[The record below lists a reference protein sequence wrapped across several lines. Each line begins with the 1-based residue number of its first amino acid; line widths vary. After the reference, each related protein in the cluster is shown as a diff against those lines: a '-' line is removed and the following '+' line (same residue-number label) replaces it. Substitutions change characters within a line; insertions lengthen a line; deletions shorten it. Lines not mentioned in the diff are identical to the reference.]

1 MGMNKGPVDYRQILD
16 SLTDAVFLFNK
27 RLRLRYVNYAGEQ
40 LLGGSSRHFLDLRV
54 SEVFSCPDVDIERD
68 FRRCM
73 HSGVA
78 FAQRDL
84 IIDLSESSI
93 TVNSFVTPLYED
105 EECTSILVEIH
116 QLDRHIR
123 ISREEQLLSQQNA
136 SRLLLR
142 GLAHEV
148 KNPLGGI
155 RGAAQLLDQEL
166 NGRYEDYTRVIIEES
181 DRLQGLLDR
190 IVGPNKPPR
199 KSRSNVHKILERV
212 RQLVQAEVPKG
223 VTILRDYDPSI
234 PEIVCDQDQ
243 LIQAILNIVRNAAQ
257 AIGPKG
263 EILLRTR
270 VNRHMTIGSSRHKLT
285 AKIDVIDTGPG
296 IPKELI
302 GQIFYP
308 LVTGRAEGTGLG
320 LSIAQSLVNLHGGLI
335 ECTSS
340 PGNTVFSI
348 FLPLGNGNEY

>member
-1 MGMNKGPVDYRQILD
+1 MRVKKEPADYRQILD
-16 SLTDAVFLFNK
+16 SLTGAVFLFDD
-27 RLRLRYVNYAGEQ
+27 RMRLRYVNDAGEQ
-40 LLGGSSRHFLDLRV
+40 LLGGSSRHFQNLHVTEILK
-54 SEVFSCPDVDIERD
+54 CPDIEAD
-68 FRRCM
+68 FARCM
-73 HSGVA
+73 ESGVSY
-78 FAQRDL
+78 AQRDL
-84 IIDLSESSI
+84 IIDLNDTSI
-93 TVNSFVTPLYED
+93 TVNVFVTPLFEGN
-105 EECTSILVEIH
+105 ECTSLLVEIH
-116 QLDRHIR
+116 QLDLHIR
-123 ISREEQLLSQQNA
+123 ISREAQLLSQQHA

-166 NGRYEDYTRVIIEES
+166 NGKYDEYTRIIIEES
-181 DRLQGLLDR
+181 DRLQELLDR
-190 IVGPNKPPR
+190 IVGPNKPPQ
-199 KSRSNVHKILERV
+199 KSLSNIHKILERV
-212 RQLVQAEVPKG
+212 RQLVQAEVPKS
-223 VTILRDYDPSI
+223 VTINRDYDPSI
-234 PEIVCDQDQ
+234 PEMICDPDQ

-257 AIGPKG
+257 AIGSQG

-270 VNRHMTIGSSRHKLT
+270 VCRHMTIGACRHKLT
-285 AKIDVIDTGPG
+285 VKIDVVDSGPG

-320 LSIAQSLVNLHGGLI
+320 LSIAQSLVNQHGGLI

-348 FLPLGNGNEY
+348 FLPLGNGYE

>member
-1 MGMNKGPVDYRQILD
+1 MDIQEGPMDYRQILD
-16 SLTDAVFLFNK
+16 SLSDAVFLFDNRMALK
-27 RLRLRYVNYAGEQ
+27 YVNDSGEQ
-40 LLGGSSRHFLDLRV
+40 LLGGSSRRFLDLPV
-54 SEVFSCPDVDIERD
+54 TEILKCSDIEND
-68 FRRCM
+68 FDRCM
-73 HSGVA
+73 ESGVA
-78 FAQRDL
+78 FAGRDL
-84 IIDLSESSI
+84 VIHLNDTSM
-93 TVNSFVTPLYED
+93 TVNIFVTPLFERH
-105 EECTSILVEIH
+105 ECNALLVEIN
-116 QLDRHIR
+116 QIDRHLR

-166 NGRYEDYTRVIIEES
+166 NGKYDDYTRIIIEES
-181 DRLQGLLDR
+181 DRLQELLDR
-190 IVGPNKPPR
+190 MVGPNTPP
-199 KSRSNVHKILERV
+199 KKTLSNIHKILERV
-212 RQLVQAEVPKG
+212 RQLVQAEVPRG
-223 VTILRDYDPSI
+223 VTINRDYDPSL
-234 PEIVCDQDQ
+234 PEMVCDPDQ

-257 AIGPKG
+257 SIGSQG

-270 VNRHMTIGSSRHKLT
+270 VYRHMTIGACRHKLT

-296 IPKELI
+296 IPEDLI

-320 LSIAQSLVNLHGGLI
+320 LSIAQSLVNQHGGLI

-340 PGNTVFSI
+340 PGNTIFSI
-348 FLPLGNGNEY
+348 FLPLGNGNE